1 MSGDH
6 PDAITAYCEEAG
18 SPSNEVIRWWMD
30 QGVSID
36 ALIKPLA
43 VLAARAVFQ
52 PDGTYAPNG
61 LGEFAHVFSAFDG
74 DGLADVVAWAPK
86 SGRIASRL
94 GIASML
100 GEEQAARASGASKPL
115 LVWRGPV
122 GWLRAGR
129 RGVVILDP
137 EGAAVRLAGLSIMAE
152 DEAHACHLRASLKV
166 PPPRIGTMSIPISR
180 AAA

>member
-1 MSGDH
+1 MPGDN
-6 PDAITAYCEEAG
+6 PDAIAAYCEEAG
-18 SPSNEVIRWWMD
+18 SPSSGVIRWWMD

-36 ALIKPLA
+36 ALTKPLA
-43 VLAARAVFQ
+43 VLAERVGFQ
-52 PDGTYAPNG
+52 PNGTYVPNA
-61 LGEFAHVFSAFDG
+61 LGEFACILPAFDG
-74 DGLADVVAWAPK
+74 DGLADVIAWAPK

-94 GIASML
+94 GIVSIL
-100 GEEQAARASGASKPL
+100 GEEQAGRASGASKSL
-115 LVWRGPV
+115 LVWRNPV

-152 DEAHACHLRASLKV
+152 DEAHARHLRAILKV